1 MKARLIVITL
11 FAAAIVLAGC
21 SQKES
26 VEGADSGKIS
36 PDERQAIMS
45 VLRANIKA
53 AENEDINGFMRTIHP
68 DSPAFE
74 STRSF
79 MKQAFA
85 EYDFSYEIVEAN
97 VLEVSGDVA
106 RVSYIQI
113 TRKKSG
119 PDAIADNQ
127 MQGEHILKKTD
138 GRWKIYS
145 TKAKQYTDLQNE

>member
-11 FAAAIVLAGC
+11 LAAAFLFAGC
-21 SQKES
+21 LQK
-26 VEGADSGKIS
+26 EGADSEKIS
-36 PDERQAIMS
+36 PDERQAIIS
-45 VLRANIKA
+45 VLQANIKA
-53 AENEDINGFMRTIHP
+53 AENENLNGFMQTIHP

-79 MKQAFA
+79 MKKAFA
-85 EYDFSYEIVEAN
+85 EYDFNYEIVEAN

-119 PDAIADNQ
+119 PDAISDNQ
-127 MQGEHILKKTD
+127 VRGEHILKKAD

-145 TKAKQYTDLQNE
+145 TNAQQYTDLQS